1 MQRLEPKRGNIFIF
15 MALLTVAIFVMV
27 YAYKHSHRASKSH
40 KPVELEQDTLR
51 VGIQI
56 SPLGVS
62 TASDTLGGFYYDMI
76 RQLASDNGMA
86 ITIDGFTQISTALEK
101 LDRND
106 YDLVISDI
114 PVTQNLQEEY
124 SFTNPIYAD
133 REVLVQRR
141 DSLTGQP
148 PISSQSELRG
158 ATVHISAQ
166 SPFITRLR
174 NLSHEIGDTIYV
186 IQDKEYGPEQL
197 MIMTSIGEID
207 NVVVNEHVAKVIARD
222 YPNLDTSLSLSFNQ
236 FQSWAVAKRDS
247 VLLDSLNIYIDRFKD
262 TPAFR
267 QLIDRYFNEH
277 PKL

>member
-1 MQRLEPKRGNIFIF
+1 MQKLEPKRGNIFIYI
-15 MALLTVAIFVMV
+15 ALLTVAIFVMV
-27 YAYKHSHRASKSH
+27 YAYNRSYRAPEPP
-40 KPVELEQDTLR
+40 KPVELGQDTLR

-76 RQLASDNGMA
+76 RQIASDNGLA
-86 ITIDGFTQISTALEK
+86 ITIDGFTQISAALEK

-114 PVTQNLQEEY
+114 PVTQNLREGY
-124 SFTNPIYAD
+124 LFTNPIYAD
-133 REVLVQRR
+133 REVLVQRW
-141 DSLTGQP
+141 DSIMGQP
-148 PISSQSELRG
+148 PISTQSELRG

-166 SPFITRLR
+166 SPFITRLK
-174 NLSHEIGDTIYV
+174 NLSHEIGDTIYI
-186 IQDKEYGPEQL
+186 IQDREYGPEQL
-197 MIMTSIGEID
+197 MVMTSIGEID
-207 NVVVNEHVAKVIARD
+207 NVVVNEHVAKAIARD
-222 YPNLDTSLSLSFNQ
+222 YPNLDISLSLSFNQ

-267 QLIDRYFNEH
+267 SLIDRYFNER

>member
-1 MQRLEPKRGNIFIF
+1 MQKLEPKKGNILLYV
-15 MALLTVAIFVMV
+15 ALLAIAVFAMV
-27 YAYKHSHRASKSH
+27 YAFKRSHRNAEPP
-40 KPVELEQDTLR
+40 KPVEVAQDTLR

-76 RQLASDNGMA
+76 RQIAADNNIA
-86 ITIDGFTQISTALEK
+86 IKIDGFTQIANALDK

-106 YDLVISDI
+106 YDIVISDI
-114 PVTQNLQEEY
+114 PVMQGLRENYL
-124 SFTNPIYAD
+124 FTDPIYAD
-133 REVLVQRR
+133 KQVLVQRR
-141 DSLTGQP
+141 DSVTGEP
-148 PISSQSELRG
+148 PLSSQSELRG

-166 SPFITRLR
+166 SPFLTRLQ

-186 IQDKEYGPEQL
+186 VQDKEYGPEQL
-197 MIMTSIGEID
+197 MIMTSIGEIN
-207 NVVVNEHVAKVIARD
+207 NVVVNEHVAKAIARD

-247 VLLDSLNIYIDRFKD
+247 ILLDSLNIYIDRFKE

-267 QLIDRYFNEH
+267 QLLDRYFNEH

>member
-1 MQRLEPKRGNIFIF
+1 MQKLEPKKGNILIYLI
-15 MALLTVAIFVMV
+15 LLAVAIMAMV
-27 YAYKHSHRASKSH
+27 YACNRSKSNQEQP
-40 KPVELEQDTLR
+40 KPVVVEQDTLR

-56 SPLGVS
+56 SPMGVS
-62 TASDTLGGFYYDMI
+62 TASDTLSGFYYDMI
-76 RQLASDNGMA
+76 RRIAADNGLA
-86 ITIDGFTQISTALEK
+86 IKIDGFTQISNALEK
-101 LDRND
+101 LERND

-114 PVTQNLQEEY
+114 PVTKDLLENY

-158 ATVHISAQ
+158 ATLHISAR
-166 SPFITRLR
+166 SPFMTRLR

-186 IQDKEYGPEQL
+186 IQDEVYGPEQL

-207 NVVVNEHVAKVIARD
+207 NVVVNEHVAKAIAID

-236 FQSWAVAKRDS
+236 LQSWAVAKRDS

-267 QLIDRYFNEH
+267 ELLDRYFNEH
-277 PKL
+277 PKH

>member
-1 MQRLEPKRGNIFIF
+1 MQKLEPKRGNIFIYI
-15 MALLTVAIFVMV
+15 ALLVVAIFAMV
-27 YAYKHSHRASKSH
+27 YAYNRSHRAPEPP

-76 RQLASDNGMA
+76 RQLASDNGLA
-86 ITIDGFTQISTALEK
+86 ITTDGFTQISAALEK

-114 PVTQNLQEEY
+114 PVTQNLREEFL
-124 SFTNPIYAD
+124 FTNPIYAD

-141 DSLTGQP
+141 DSILGQP
-148 PISSQSELRG
+148 PISTQSGLRG

-166 SPFITRLR
+166 SPFITRLQ
-174 NLSHEIGDTIYV
+174 NLSREIGDTIYI
-186 IQDKEYGPEQL
+186 IQDREYGPEQL
-197 MIMTSIGEID
+197 MVMTSIGEID
-207 NVVVNEHVAKVIARD
+207 NVVVNEHVAKAIARD
-222 YPNLDTSLSLSFNQ
+222 YPNLDISLSLSFNQ

-267 QLIDRYFNEH
+267 SLIDRYFNERQ
-277 PKL
+277 KL

>member
-1 MQRLEPKRGNIFIF
+1 MQKLEPKKGNILLYL
-15 MALLTVAIFVMV
+15 ALLAVAITAMV
-27 YAYKHSHRASKSH
+27 FACNRSRPTREQPKA
-40 KPVELEQDTLR
+40 VEIEQDTLR
-51 VGIQI
+51 VAIQI
-56 SPLGVS
+56 SPMGVS

-76 RQLASDNGMA
+76 RQIAADNGMA
-86 ITIDGFTQISTALEK
+86 ITIDGFTQISNALEK
-101 LDRND
+101 LERND

-114 PVTQNLQEEY
+114 PVTKELLENYL
-124 SFTNPIYAD
+124 FTNPIYAD

-141 DSLTGQP
+141 DSISGNV

-158 ATVHISAQ
+158 ATLHISAR
-166 SPFITRLR
+166 SPFMTRLR

-186 IQDKEYGPEQL
+186 IQDEQYGPEQL

-207 NVVVNEHVAKVIARD
+207 NVVVNEQVAKAIASD
-222 YPNLDTSLSLSFNQ
+222 YPNLDLSLSLSFNQ

-247 VLLDSLNIYIDRFKD
+247 VLLDSLNLYIDRFKD

-267 QLIDRYFNEH
+267 QLLDRYFNEH